1 MIRELF
7 LIVSVLLA
15 AGCAAPKNNYLPKT
29 IDISE
34 PPLGV
39 VIEKQ
44 VGDEMV
50 RQGKYR
56 EHEAIYVQAQLKP
69 VWAYT
74 VMPGYFL
81 KMGGDEAG
89 DFYRIGGAGEESG
102 YIEKNPFADPFI
114 ALMVKTDNTLCVITF
129 INAVACGDVKSGF
142 EKVKKPISSMDSMQR
157 TLIYNG
163 RVGDRINVGYREFSA
178 NMARPAFS
186 NNVEYDL
193 AESKEIGY
201 RGARIEVLEATN
213 RSIRYKLISNFNNA
227 QR

>member
-1 MIRELF
+1 MKQKIIILA
-7 LIVSVLLA
+7 SVLLVV
-15 AGCAAPKNNYLPKT
+15 GCAAPKNNYTPKT

-34 PPLGV
+34 PPIGI

-50 RQGKYR
+50 KQGKYR
-56 EHEAIYVQAQLKP
+56 EHDAIYFQDQVKP

-74 VMPGYFL
+74 IMPGYFL

-102 YIEKNPFADPFI
+102 YVDKNPFADPLI
-114 ALMVKTDNTLCVITF
+114 ALMVKADNTLCAVTF

-163 RVGDRINVGYREFSA
+163 RVGDKVNVGYREFSS
-178 NMARPAFS
+178 NMARPAFN

-193 AESKEIGY
+193 TESKEIGY
-201 RGARIEVLEATN
+201 RGARIEIIEATN
-213 RSIRYKLISNFNNA
+213 RSIRYKVISNFNEA